1 MATGKSPYISSVRCA
16 GWERASLPR
25 AGLKFT
31 IVYTQINN
39 YIEKYSYVKAG
50 LQGIISEMSPVAIYG
65 CGARSSN
72 FVNFLEI
79 NSIEFFIDDQIQK
92 QNKFVPGSNLEI
104 VQFKEKYKNMNILLG
119 VNAENENAVIKKR
132 NLNTKKIF
140 SISPPSRYLLEN
152 QIS

>member
-1 MATGKSPYISSVRCA
+1 
-16 GWERASLPR
+16 
-25 AGLKFT
+25 
-31 IVYTQINN
+31 
-39 YIEKYSYVKAG
+39 
-50 LQGIISEMSPVAIYG
+50 MS
-65 CGARSSN
+65 
-72 FVNFLEI
+72 F
-79 NSIEFFIDDQIQK
+79 DDQIQK
-92 QNKFVPGSNLEI
+92 QNEFVPGSNLEI